1 MKNKLITLLVSLS
14 LIVQTSNTSTAA
26 TPSMNYPIPNGFMH
40 LLLNDLLYYVT
51 SSTNSI
57 NLAYLDSTL
66 TGTATGAALLASA
79 KACGKSRYE
88 ANTLASATVT
98 DSYGNKTY
106 TTVGSADLTFN
117 NTLIS
122 GQDLA
127 KRLLNNTCVS
137 APVKSEPCKPSSA
150 QCTGAGATYTN
161 NKCIITTSAQC
172 TKIGGS
178 WDGSSC
184 NCTTQSSAIGE
195 KFQQNKFINNNY
207 NNGVWNNNVCLT
219 IGSQASCKNNIYG
232 NLSWNGSSCTGPE
245 AACQFQVLG
254 YLPLDTLV
262 RTLPAQVAKISNTT
276 TAYQQFM
283 QSLAQNPFVQ
293 RFVYSLVSDINWVT
307 QWSNSLLASSIGT
320 FFSTTGGSASTN
332 ASAQRNAT
340 TLLPYLI
347 KPSKGTIDNGNYT
360 ISSQTLTATYLTPE
374 TPLFSGPTN
383 NSNYYSLI
391 NPAYFSNNTDAPNS
405 VLPTNFKFTNLTY
418 PTSYVSITNTLGALD
433 YPINQESFNY
443 CNYSNALNQKNCIM
457 LSQTGIPFGMSQPN
471 NGLKSLLLA
480 NIASANPVNPLWT
493 DAYCAYSRSN
503 SPQIYDQDKCQT
515 VAQQFQA
522 YWGLLTGVFFLIPSL
537 KDAIISIKEKYHN
550 GTKIGKKETAL
561 KNAKENLADRMKM
574 REARRAK
581 VEQLGRA
588 DTRNKTEMES
598 ARIELS
604 KKEASLKELKARSPA
619 DNTSIGELN
628 AEIEGLKERVEDLVK
643 EQAKIEELSE
653 QANKAEEKA
662 HEAETK
668 AADEVEKANK
678 ELEEAKGE
686 A

>member
-26 TPSMNYPIPNGFMH
+26 SPSMNYPIPNGFMH

-57 NLAYLDSTL
+57 SLAYLDSKL
-66 TGTATGAALLASA
+66 TGTVTGAALLASA

-88 ANTLASATVT
+88 ANTLSSATAT

-127 KRLLNNTCVS
+127 KRLLNNTCDTTSVQS
-137 APVKSEPCKPSSA
+137 RPCEPKA
-150 QCTGAGATYTN
+150 TQCTGAGATYTN
-161 NKCIITTSAQC
+161 NKCIITTSGQC
-172 TKIGGS
+172 TTIGGS

-184 NCTTQSSAIGE
+184 NCTTQSSATGE
-195 KFQQNKFINNNY
+195 RFQRNKFINNNY
-207 NNGVWNNNVCLT
+207 NNRIWNNNVCSA
-219 IGSQASCKNNIYG
+219 IASSASCTNNIYG
-232 NLSWNGSSCTGPE
+232 NLSWVGSSCTGPE
-245 AACQFQVLG
+245 AACQLQVLG

-262 RTLPAQVAKISNTT
+262 RTLPAQVAKAGNTT

-320 FFSTTGGSASTN
+320 NFNSTGGSAATN
-332 ASAQRNAT
+332 ASAQQNTT

-347 KPSKGTIDNGNYT
+347 KPSKGS
-360 ISSQTLTATYLTPE
+360 SSQTLTATYLTPE

-391 NPAYFSNNTDAPNS
+391 NPAYFNNNTDAPNS

-503 SPQIYDQDKCQT
+503 NPQIYDQDKCQT

-522 YWGLLTGVFFLIPSL
+522 YWGLLTGVFFLWPI
-537 KDAIISIKEKYHN
+537 IKEWPANIKEYIHSK
-550 GTKIGKKETAL
+550 TKKGKLEKTLKE
-561 KNAKENLADRMKM
+561 AKEDLATKLKT
-574 REARRAK
+574 REARTAK
-581 VEQLGRA
+581 VE
-588 DTRNKTEMES
+588 
-598 ARIELS
+598 RIERS
-604 KKEASLKELKARSPA
+604 VARK
-619 DNTSIGELN
+619 NT
-628 AEIEGLKERVEDLVK
+628 EIESVKKQIEAKNEAIKNTAEVTSKDLLFKERTVLEAKLESLEKDLAEVK
-643 EQAKIEELSE
+643 KLNDE
-653 QANKAEEKA
+653 A
-662 HEAETK
+662 HEAEES
-668 AADEVEKANK
+668 AEKA
-678 ELEEAKGE
+678 EDAAEAKVKE
-686 A
+686 AEDALKPKEEIKAEE

>member
-14 LIVQTSNTSTAA
+14 LIVQTSNTSTTA

-57 NLAYLDSTL
+57 NLAYLDSKL

-127 KRLLNNTCVS
+127 NRLLNNTCVS
-137 APVKSEPCKPSSA
+137 APVKSRPCEPSAA

-161 NKCIITTSAQC
+161 NKCTITTSAQC

-195 KFQQNKFINNNY
+195 KFQRNVFINNNY
-207 NNGVWNNNVCLT
+207 NNRIWNNNVCLA
-219 IGSQASCKNNIYG
+219 IASQASCTNNIYG
-232 NLSWNGSSCTGPE
+232 NLSWNGSSCTGTE
-245 AACQFQVLG
+245 AACQLQVLG

-262 RTLPAQVAKISNTT
+262 RSLPAQVAKAGNTT

-320 FFSTTGGSASTN
+320 DFSSTGGSAVTN

-347 KPSKGTIDNGNYT
+347 KPSASS
-360 ISSQTLTATYLTPE
+360 SSQTLTATYLTPE

-418 PTSYVSITNTLGALD
+418 PTSYVSITNSNGALD

-443 CNYSNALNQKNCIM
+443 CNYRNALNQKNCIM

-493 DAYCAYSRSN
+493 DAYCDYSRSN
-503 SPQIYDQDKCQT
+503 NPDIYDTDKCQT

-522 YWGLLTGVFFLIPSL
+522 YWGLLSGVFFLLPSL
-537 KDAIISIKEKYHN
+537 KEGINSFREWRHGK
-550 GTKIGKKETAL
+550 TKIGKKETAL
-561 KNAKENLADRMKM
+561 KNAKENLADRMKT
-574 REARRAK
+574 REVRTA
-581 VEQLGRA
+581 
-588 DTRNKTEMES
+588 
-598 ARIELS
+598 
-604 KKEASLKELKARSPA
+604 
-619 DNTSIGELN
+619 
-628 AEIEGLKERVEDLVK
+628 RVERMERLRTEYD
-643 EQAKIEELSE
+643 AKIESVKKQIEAKNEAIAKNEAEDTNTDSLVREKTELE
-653 QANKAEEKA
+653 AKLNKLEKAQVEVEDAYNKAREEER
-662 HEAETK
+662 EAGVAEK
-668 AADEVEKANK
+668 EAADKVETTNK
-678 ELEEAKGE
+678 ELEEIKPKGE
-686 A
+686 